1 MNIFKQLEL
10 VGFKSFPD
18 KINVTFDGG
27 ITAIVGPNG
36 CGKSNVADAIRWV
49 LGEQSAKLLRGKS
62 MFDVIFSG
70 TEKRKPLSYC
80 EVSLVFDNT
89 KRWFNIEFDEVIFT
103 RKLYRSGDSEYC
115 INRNSCRRKDI
126 IDLLYDSGIGKDG
139 YSIIGQGKIDEIL
152 MSRPEDR
159 RAIFEEAASI
169 SKYKAKKEESES
181 RLDRTRDN
189 VSRLMIKYNEVGNQL
204 APLKKQSEDA
214 KLFLELRDRLKD
226 LEINSYLYQYE
237 NANRIKSE
245 IEAKTKGLSEN
256 LSIKQSELNIYQVK
270 YDQNM
275 NEINRIDQT
284 ISALRDDVL
293 NYTVLLEKRQ
303 GESNLLNERLQH
315 LMMREQI
322 ISDQLNKSQLD
333 FEQTN
338 TLIDV
343 INQRSEEEND
353 HLLELRKKTDQ
364 LSNKYLEVIDD
375 ITRSEGEADKSQRAI
390 IENLTRLTDIKAN
403 MSALLAKRDNLNE
416 NIRIN
421 NEKLNEIITEKEE
434 VKNTLDNLK
443 SEIARIEVEKAKCE
457 KTVEKTKTSI
467 FDTKNKISDLTE
479 QIFSIKSGLS
489 NDTNRKNLLV
499 NLQTEFEGYQFAV
512 KKLLQDAKQ
521 NNSLAAS
528 ILGVVGNVIEVDE
541 KYQTAIEVALGSSIQ
556 NIITADEN
564 NAKNLI
570 NYLKQNHFG
579 RATFLPLNAVKIRN
593 FENKDK
599 QYLSCA
605 GCLGIASELIKY
617 PNKFERAISSLLGST
632 VIVDNLD
639 NAVNIAK
646 KSGYS
651 FRIVTLE
658 GDVLSPQGAISGGS
672 KKNIDSSLLSKESEI
687 KALTDNIEKNTI
699 LLEKLNKEYI
709 DLSNMYDSLNEVYN
723 ENVEHLQNLNNNYYS
738 SASKLEGLQDKHD
751 DLKFDSEIL
760 EKQINSANEFV
771 NELTQKI
778 NSVDTIENDISESQ
792 QQVDTSLN
800 LRQSVFS
807 DLKQKRE
814 QYNEQVTVLK
824 MEIAKSEEKIHSYAE
839 SIVKYKEDCVDLQK
853 QIDNLQTELDKQTSI
868 ISSAR
873 QMQTSEESN
882 AEHNDVVVKLNE
894 TNSKLSSFDEFKQH
908 LQQELKEI
916 DTQKMSI
923 LEEISKLQNRV
934 FQEESKL
941 QKVDIDMEIMQER
954 IFEDYE
960 FTYNDCLA
968 FKRDDYEFKSGMIEL
983 NKVKNQINAL
993 GYVNVQAIEQ
1003 YKLVGERYD
1012 IMTTQLEDLAKTE
1025 KDLLEIIKE
1034 LSHEMLAKFNT
1045 EFEKINENFGQVFKE
1060 LFGGGKASL
1069 QLLDSED
1076 PLKAGVDIQAQPPG
1090 KVLQSISLLSGGEKA
1105 LTAIAILFAILKLRP
1120 TPFCILDEIEAAL
1133 DDANVERFAKYLQ
1146 RFSQRTQF
1154 IVITHKK
1161 QSMELAD
1168 NLYGVTMEENGISKI
1183 VSVKLGDAIT
1193 NVKKD

>member
-115 INRNSCRRKDI
+115 INRNPCRRKDI

-152 MSRPEDR
+152 LSRPEDR

-169 SKYKAKKEESES
+169 SKYKAKKEESEN
-181 RLDRTRDN
+181 RLERTRDN
-189 VSRLMIKYNEVGNQL
+189 VSRLMIKYTEVGNQL

-237 NANRIKSE
+237 NANKIKGE

-256 LSIKQSELNIYQVK
+256 LNNKQSELNIYQVK

-275 NEINRIDQT
+275 NEINKIDQT
-284 ISALRDDVL
+284 ISSLRDDIL
-293 NYTVLLEKRQ
+293 NYTVMLEKRQ

-315 LMMREQI
+315 LVMREQI
-322 ISDQLNKSQLD
+322 ITDQLDKAKLD
-333 FEQTN
+333 YEQTN

-343 INQRSEEEND
+343 LTQKSEEEND
-353 HLLELRKKTDQ
+353 HLLDLRKKTDQ
-364 LSNKYLEVIDD
+364 LSNKYLEIIDD
-375 ITRSEGEADKSQRAI
+375 ITRSEGEAEKSQRAM

-416 NIRIN
+416 NIKAN
-421 NEKLNEIITEKEE
+421 NERLEEISAERNE
-434 VKNTLDNLK
+434 VKSTLDNLR
-443 SEIARIEVEKAKCE
+443 SEIARLEVEKSKLE
-457 KTVEKTKTSI
+457 SNVEKTKNDI
-467 FDTKNKISDLTE
+467 LDTKNKISDLTE
-479 QIFSIKSGLS
+479 QIFFIKSALS

-521 NNSLAAS
+521 NNSLASS
-528 ILGVVGNVIEVDE
+528 ILGVVGNVIDVDE

-564 NAKNLI
+564 NAKNLV

-579 RATFLPLNAVKIRN
+579 RATFLPLNAVKTRGLDG
-593 FENKDK
+593 KDK
-599 QYLSCA
+599 QYLNNV
-605 GCLGIASELIKY
+605 GCLGVASELIKY
-617 PNKFERAISSLLGST
+617 PAKFEKAISSLLGST

-639 NAVNIAK
+639 NAVNIAR

-672 KKNIDSSLLSKESEI
+672 KKNLDSSLLSKENEI
-687 KALTDNIEKNTI
+687 KALTENIDKNTA
-699 LLEKLNKEYI
+699 LLEKLTKQHAN
-709 DLSNMYDSLNEVYN
+709 LSEIYDKLNEVYN
-723 ENVEHLQNLNNNYYS
+723 ESTDKLQNVNNNYYT
-738 SASKLEGLQDKHD
+738 SASKLEGLQDKYD
-751 DLKFDSEIL
+751 DLKFDSELL

-771 NELTQKI
+771 AELTQKI

-792 QQVDTSLN
+792 QQVDSSLN
-800 LRQSVFS
+800 SRQSVFS

-824 MEIAKSEEKIHSYAE
+824 MEIAKSEEKINSYSE
-839 SIVKYKEDCVDLQK
+839 SIAKYKEDCEDLQK
-853 QIDNLQTELDKQTSI
+853 QIDNLQIESDKQSNI
-868 ISSAR
+868 ITTAK
-873 QMQTSEESN
+873 QMQSSEESN
-882 AEHNDVVVKLNE
+882 IEYNDTVQKLNE
-894 TNSKLSSFDEFKQH
+894 TNTKLSSFDEFKLH

-916 DTQKMSI
+916 DGQKMSV
-923 LEEISKLQNRV
+923 LDEINKLQNKI

-941 QKVDIDMEIMQER
+941 QKVDIDMETMQER

-960 FTYNDCLA
+960 LTYDDCA
-968 FKRDDYEFKSGMIEL
+968 SFKREDYEFKSGMTEL

-1003 YKLVGERYD
+1003 YKQVSERYE
-1012 IMTTQLEDLAKTE
+1012 IMTTQLEDLGKTE

-1034 LSHEMLAKFNT
+1034 LSQEMLTKFNT

-1069 QLLDSED
+1069 QLLENED

-1090 KVLQSISLLSGGEKA
+1090 KVLQSITLLSGGEKA

-1183 VSVKLGDAIT
+1183 VSVKLSEAIS